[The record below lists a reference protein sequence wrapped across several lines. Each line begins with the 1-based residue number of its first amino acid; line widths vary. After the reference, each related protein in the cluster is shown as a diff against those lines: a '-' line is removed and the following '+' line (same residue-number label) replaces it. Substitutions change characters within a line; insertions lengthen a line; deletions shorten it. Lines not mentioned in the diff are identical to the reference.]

1 MFPSLL
7 QPFVI
12 PVSRAM
18 TDELLPRVKQES
30 AGTSPLPSVSATSPV
45 SEPQSQAAA
54 VNISPNSAGAITPT
68 KGHQCSNCGTTKT
81 PLWRRAPDG
90 TLICNACGL
99 YLRSN
104 NHHRPVNLKRP
115 PNTVALCKDDEGLCK
130 GDGSCNG
137 TGGSAA
143 CRGCPAFNNR
153 VLIKQQA
160 ETAGGAGA
168 ATTSGPV
175 DASARE
181 AAVSATHSPVHD
193 APSSTAGDGSLAI
206 ACFNCA
212 STITPLWRRDDA
224 GNTICNACGLYYRLH
239 RSHRPIKMKRATI
252 KRRKR
257 NNVKSEEPGLPPDK
271 PLQSQGSAPRPG
283 AASPD
288 LSASIASPSA
298 PAHINVNTQHVAP
311 AVTAA
316 SQPALPSFRSHHAP
330 MAASAYYPPY
340 HGHGHI
346 PNGPGP
352 LPGPPPPV
360 FNAGIL
366 VVRLPASAEAA
377 STRAGAHVPQQQP
390 PGTISPPLG
399 PPMQPA
405 VVAHR
410 HPLPAP
416 GVPHQGLQSGPPH
429 ASVPDQSIK
438 LPALNIPR
446 SASPLTSP
454 SKMPPLAT
462 AGAGVAPKTEA
473 VKREKSCAPMP
484 VDFTLFDGKK
494 SSMSIGGLLND
505 M

>member
-1 MFPSLL
+1 MS
-7 QPFVI
+7 
-12 PVSRAM
+12 
-18 TDELLPRVKQES
+18 DELLPRVKQES
-30 AGTSPLPSVSATSPV
+30 ASTSPLPSAPATSPF
-45 SEPQSQAAA
+45 SESQSQGVATN
-54 VNISPNSAGAITPT
+54 VSPNSAGAITPT

-115 PNTVALCKDDEGLCK
+115 PNTVALRKDNEGLCK

-153 VLIKQQA
+153 VLIKHQP
-160 ETAGGAGA
+160 EVGGGGGGGAGA
-168 ATTSGPV
+168 ATTSGPA
-175 DASARE
+175 DAAARE
-181 AAVSATHSPVHD
+181 TAVSATHSPVHD
-193 APSSTAGDGSLAI
+193 APSSAAEDGSLAI

-257 NNVKSEEPGLPPDK
+257 NTVKSEEPGLPPEK
-271 PLQSQGSAPRPG
+271 LLQLQGPGNGNANGKESGSGPG
-283 AASPD
+283 AAPPASPA
-288 LSASIASPSA
+288 LIASPSA
-298 PAHINVNTQHVAP
+298 LAPATVSTQHVPP
-311 AVTAA
+311 AVSAA
-316 SQPALPSFRSHHAP
+316 SPPALPSFRSHHAP

-360 FNAGIL
+360 FNTGIL
-366 VVRLPASAEAA
+366 IVHLPASAAPAA
-377 STRAGAHVPQQQP
+377 PAHAGAHIPQHQP

-405 VVAHR
+405 AIVHR

-416 GVPHQGLQSGPPH
+416 GMPHQGLPTAPPQT
-429 ASVPDQSIK
+429 SVPDQSIK

-446 SASPLTSP
+446 SASPQTSP
-454 SKMPPLAT
+454 SKTLPSAT
-462 AGAGVAPKTEA
+462 AGTGVALKSET

-484 VDFTLFDGKK
+484 VDFTLFDAKK